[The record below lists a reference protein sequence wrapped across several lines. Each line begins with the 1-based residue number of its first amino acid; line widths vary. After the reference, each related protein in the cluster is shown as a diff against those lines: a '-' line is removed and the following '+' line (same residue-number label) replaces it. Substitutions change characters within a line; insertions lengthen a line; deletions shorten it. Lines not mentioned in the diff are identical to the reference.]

1 MNHSWYDL
9 GKLETISL
17 TYITKIYREHF
28 QSLCSPLIIIVQ
40 TLIEEALGNLGE
52 PMVATH
58 LHCRGVH
65 REDASNNIED
75 PQPRRFAVCRGKSAK
90 QCPTK
95 LLLQRLPEQREL
107 LRQQARALSQQ
118 PVDYIP
124 HDSFDDRDA
133 EQLILGHDVELSKS
147 SKKAPPGASSYVASL
162 YETELLSK
170 SEEIYLFRKMNY
182 FKYQAELL
190 RRQLDPEKPCSALL
204 EDIHYY
210 LQEADKVRNIL
221 LRCNLRLVVSIAKQY
236 LEPDLAFDDL
246 ISDGNI
252 ALMRSV
258 EKFDCSRGFRFSTY
272 ATWAIRRLFYRT
284 LGNRRQRQNRFMNGQ
299 DQVFDLTA
307 DERSN
312 ERLTEQSAKQ
322 VRESIEQ
329 ILDRLDDR
337 ERLIIARRFGL
348 SKEEKPL
355 TLQEIGDQLGISKER
370 VRQLEH
376 RALGKLR
383 EFAEEEKLE
392 LPSED
397 LNEL

>member
-1 MNHSWYDL
+1 
-9 GKLETISL
+9 
-17 TYITKIYREHF
+17 
-28 QSLCSPLIIIVQ
+28 
-40 TLIEEALGNLGE
+40 
-52 PMVATH
+52 MVATQ

-65 REDASNNIED
+65 RDDASNKIKEVQE
-75 PQPRRFAVCRGKSAK
+75 PHPKRFAVCRGKSAK

-95 LLLQRLPEQREL
+95 LLLQRLPQQREHL
-107 LRQQARALSQQ
+107 KRQAKELAEQ
-118 PVDYIP
+118 PVDFIP
-124 HDSFDDRDA
+124 NDLFDDQDA
-133 EQLILGHDVELSKS
+133 ENIILGNEPQSAQPT
-147 SKKAPPGASSYVASL
+147 KKAPRGASGYVASL
-162 YETELLSK
+162 YQTELLSQA
-170 SEEIYLFRKMNY
+170 EEVYLFRKMNY

-204 EDIHYY
+204 DDIHYY
-210 LQEADKVRNIL
+210 LQEANKVRNTI

-246 ISDGNI
+246 VSDGNI

-299 DQVFDLTA
+299 DQVFDVTA

-312 ERLTEQSAKQ
+312 ERLSEQNAQ
-322 VRESIEQ
+322 HVRHSIEQ
-329 ILDRLDDR
+329 ILDRLDER

-348 SKEEKPL
+348 ASDDKPL

-376 RALGKLR
+376 RALSKLR
-383 EFAEEEKLE
+383 EFADEENLE
-392 LPSED
+392 LPAE
-397 LNEL
+397 E